1 MQLTKIQKQ
10 IENNPWKTAITIRK
24 NNQTI
29 LKLQTLIWFLN
40 QLH

>member
-29 LKLQTLIWFLN
+29 FETSNANMVFK
-40 QLH
+40 

>member
-29 LKLQTLIWFLN
+29 FENSNEIRK
-40 QLH
+40 